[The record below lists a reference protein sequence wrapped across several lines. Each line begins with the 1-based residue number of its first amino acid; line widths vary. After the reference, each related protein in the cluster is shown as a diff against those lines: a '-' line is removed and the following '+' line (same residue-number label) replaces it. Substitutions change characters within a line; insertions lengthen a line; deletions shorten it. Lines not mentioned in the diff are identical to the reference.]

1 MKKKPR
7 KESKDRGALRSVL
20 LTYEFNLVDA
30 RRKWD
35 DIVKLI
41 RTNENQMNPFGVWQS
56 DQLNELRYLRTV
68 IVIYDGVVR
77 DLKRALGEG

>member
-1 MKKKPR
+1 
-7 KESKDRGALRSVL
+7 
-20 LTYEFNLVDA
+20 
-30 RRKWD
+30 
-35 DIVKLI
+35 
-41 RTNENQMNPFGVWQS
+41 MNPFGVWQS

>member
-1 MKKKPR
+1 MCA
-7 KESKDRGALRSVL
+7 ALPPPPEGGGFRAEVP
-20 LTYEFNLVDA
+20 
-30 RRKWD
+30 
-35 DIVKLI
+35 
-41 RTNENQMNPFGVWQS
+41 MNPFGVWQS